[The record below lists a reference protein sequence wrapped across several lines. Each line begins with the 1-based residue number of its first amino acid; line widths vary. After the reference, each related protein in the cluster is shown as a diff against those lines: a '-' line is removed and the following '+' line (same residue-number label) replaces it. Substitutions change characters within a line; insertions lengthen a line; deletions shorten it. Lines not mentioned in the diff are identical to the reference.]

1 MERLVWALRG
11 CAVIGVLSVASQPA
25 LARTAADGRGA
36 TCVSRHV
43 DAQATQLAD
52 PEMPPIAA
60 MMHATG
66 SVKVLVDLDESG
78 KLKGTSVLASS
89 GNAALDRAA
98 LETVRESEFSPE
110 KIDCQG
116 VAGSYAV
123 IVDFPE

>member
-1 MERLVWALRG
+1 
-11 CAVIGVLSVASQPA
+11 
-25 LARTAADGRGA
+25 
-36 TCVSRHV
+36 
-43 DAQATQLAD
+43 
-52 PEMPPIAA
+52 MPPIAA